1 MVVHRTPTLLLTG
14 PGEKPRRRGERALA
28 GPSLVLLDER
38 HEALSKLR
46 VSERHSMRRLR
57 ELTRRRA
64 DTDAWIREWGI
75 LQTCPVRG
83 PASIADDFGVVVR
96 IPDVPVHIHQGN
108 DMMAATG
115 TPIVAPF
122 AGTAVAAPNVMGGL
136 AVKVYGELGYVYN
149 AHLSAYGRLGQVR
162 AGTVIGYVGSTGDAG
177 GPTTTSSGIRTTA
190 PPSIRT
196 RSSRQL
202 RLTADSS
209 RPEGTGATLR
219 AVIRT
224 ETSRAVPATARRWSW
239 MFGARA
245 DLTIALCWIPI
256 FAVAHVLSVTGTN
269 DVLLNRMFRAAFV
282 LSLLHQP
289 LTLAL
294 VYGDREQFALRKRLF
309 TWSPP
314 IAVGLIAVAVLA
326 DLWIVVPI
334 AAIWNTIHTL
344 QQRYGLSRIY
354 SRKAGYGSARL
365 DGRCCTWAW

>member
-1 MVVHRTPTLLLTG
+1 MNPRRPRRATALAVAGAIMFTLLGTALGGSALATSPLDLARHRSASLARTILKIRHQQHRDSGHLRMVVHRTTQLLLSG
-14 PGEKPRRRGERALA
+14 PGESHADEENGRWLALR
-28 GPSLVLLDER
+28 SLLLHER

-83 PASIADDFGVVVR
+83 PVSIADDFGVVVR

-177 GPTTTSSGIRTTA
+177 GPHDHFEWHPNDG
-190 PPSIRT
+190 P
-196 RSSRQL
+196 
-202 RLTADSS
+202 
-209 RPEGTGATLR
+209 
-219 AVIRT
+219 AVD
-224 ETSRAVPATARRWSW
+224 PNP
-239 MFGARA
+239 F
-245 DLTIALCWIPI
+245 
-256 FAVAHVLSVTGTN
+256 LSVSCG
-269 DVLLNRMFRAAFV
+269 
-282 LSLLHQP
+282 
-289 LTLAL
+289 
-294 VYGDREQFALRKRLF
+294 
-309 TWSPP
+309 
-314 IAVGLIAVAVLA
+314 
-326 DLWIVVPI
+326 
-334 AAIWNTIHTL
+334 
-344 QQRYGLSRIY
+344 
-354 SRKAGYGSARL
+354 
-365 DGRCCTWAW
+365 